1 MTRLDE
7 LGLTNNVSI
16 DPRLKRLIK
25 KTAMKT
31 VTSIADL
38 PQNSKQ
44 NPIRNM
50 NIPKRILL
58 FINTF
63 QMLDI

>member
-38 PQNSKQ
+38 P
-44 NPIRNM
+44 
-50 NIPKRILL
+50 
-58 FINTF
+58 
-63 QMLDI
+63 